1 MSLST
6 SHEHDAELRELID
19 ANRARALWS
28 LPLTYF
34 PADREAKRRI
44 LERIA
49 SRGDRATWI
58 RARHLL
64 KVLSS

>member
-6 SHEHDAELRELID
+6 PHEHDAELKALIA

-28 LPLTYF
+28 LPPDYF

-49 SRGDRATWI
+49 ARGDRATWI
-58 RARHLL
+58 AARRLL
-64 KVLSS
+64 KALS